1 MIALI
6 AKSKLMKRKRAFIAL
21 LILFV
26 VAILLH
32 LCYLKE
38 ERVQQCRWRQIN
50 PTSGIDDIEF
60 LNQDEGY
67 VV

>member
-38 ERVQQCRWRQIN
+38 ERVQPGRLLPIN
-50 PTSGIDDIEF
+50 QTTI
-60 LNQDEGY
+60 EGY
-67 VV
+67 H